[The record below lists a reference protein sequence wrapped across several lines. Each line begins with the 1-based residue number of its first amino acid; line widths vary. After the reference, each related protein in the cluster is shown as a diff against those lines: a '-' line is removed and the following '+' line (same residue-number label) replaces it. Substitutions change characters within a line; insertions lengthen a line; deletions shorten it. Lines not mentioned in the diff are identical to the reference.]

1 MAKLFGIALNFMA
14 QTVARANCLRRLE
27 KRDGERGV
35 GEGVGVGCSDNLAAA
50 FKIICLLIKYV
61 FQFLSAALRLRCIW
75 RQRVASRVAEQL
87 IRIYVAAFVR
97 GAFKFYVPCALH
109 H

>member
-27 KRDGERGV
+27 KGDRER
-35 GEGVGVGCSDNLAAA
+35 GVGCSDNLAAA

-61 FQFLSAALRLRCIW
+61 FQFLSAALLPRCCCAAFGGS
-75 RQRVASRVAEQL
+75 ASRRVL
-87 IRIYVAAFVR
+87 
-97 GAFKFYVPCALH
+97 LNN
-109 H
+109 